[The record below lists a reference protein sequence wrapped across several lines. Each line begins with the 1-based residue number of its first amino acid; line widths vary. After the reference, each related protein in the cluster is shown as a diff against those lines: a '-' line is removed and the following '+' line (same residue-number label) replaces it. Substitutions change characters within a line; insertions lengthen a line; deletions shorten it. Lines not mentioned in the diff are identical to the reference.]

1 MVVDFKIR
9 PVEEKDVVKIQ
20 NMLLNRRFEMF
31 NHFHFTKVVCNYKI
45 QVYKEYLLKSKM
57 F

>member
-9 PVEEKDVVKIQ
+9 PVKEKDVVEIQ
-20 NMLLNRRFEMF
+20 KMLLNRRFEMF
-31 NHFHFTKVVCNYKI
+31 NHFHMTKVICNYKI
-45 QVYKEYLLKSKM
+45 QVYKDYMLKYKM

>member
-9 PVEEKDVVKIQ
+9 PVKEKDVVEIQ
-20 NMLLNRRFEMF
+20 KMLLNRRFEMF
-31 NHFHFTKVVCNYKI
+31 NHFHMTKVICNYKI
-45 QVYKEYLLKSKM
+45 QVYKDYMLKRKM

>member
-9 PVEEKDVVKIQ
+9 PVKEKDVYEIQ
-20 NMLLNRRFEMF
+20 KMLLNRRFEMF
-31 NHFHFTKVVCNYKI
+31 NHFHMTKVICNYKI
-45 QVYKEYLLKSKM
+45 QVYKDYMLKYKM